1 MLFPRFAADRV
12 RTALKDTPVVMVSGP
27 RQCGKTT
34 MVRQFA
40 SRNRTYI
47 TLDDDTV
54 LEAVRNDPSGFVR
67 SLDTAI
73 VDEIQRAPDLLRAIK
88 KSVDTDRRPERFLLT
103 GSADV
108 LTLPQVSESLA
119 GRMEIIT
126 LLPLAAPRCSASPY
140 LPAGCAGR

>member
-1 MLFPRFAADRV
+1 MLFPRFAAERV

-47 TLDDDTV
+47 NLDDDTV

-73 VDEIQRAPDLLRAIK
+73 VDEVQLYMRCWSEVTPK
-88 KSVDTDRRPERFLLT
+88 CFGGKTKSAA
-103 GSADV
+103 GS
-108 LTLPQVSESLA
+108 
-119 GRMEIIT
+119 
-126 LLPLAAPRCSASPY
+126 
-140 LPAGCAGR
+140 

>member
-1 MLFPRFAADRV
+1 
-12 RTALKDTPVVMVSGP
+12 MVNGP

-34 MVRQFA
+34 MVRAFA
-40 SRNRTYI
+40 SKKRTYV

-54 LEAVRNDPSGFVR
+54 LESVRNDPSGFVR

-73 VDEIQRAPDLLRAIK
+73 VDEVQRAPDLLRAIK
-88 KSVDTDRRPERFLLT
+88 KSVDADRRPGRFLLT
-103 GSADV
+103 GSANV

-126 LLPLAAPRCSASPY
+126 LLPL
-140 LPAGCAGR
+140 GRSEVL